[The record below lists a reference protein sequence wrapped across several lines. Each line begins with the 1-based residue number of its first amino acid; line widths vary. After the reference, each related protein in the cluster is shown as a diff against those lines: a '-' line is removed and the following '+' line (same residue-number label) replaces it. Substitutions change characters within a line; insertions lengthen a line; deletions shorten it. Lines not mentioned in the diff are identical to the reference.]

1 MAALRRWSPA
11 VTAGGARNCTRHPSH
26 GRNRGWRSCL
36 ARLSA
41 RPTER
46 NIAVTHRISPRYRRR
61 ASSREGPQRGAAS
74 ASPDSSKGRTME
86 ITSGDTAWMLTSSAL
101 VLLMTP
107 GLALFYGGM
116 VRAKNMLAMLMMNIV
131 AMGVIT
137 ILWIVVGASLAFS
150 GNEAGGL
157 IGNLKLTGLKD
168 IGLGNEVFSAYPI
181 PDTVYLM
188 FQLMFAIITPALIA
202 GAVAERMK
210 FSAWVVFIVIWSLVV
225 YSPMAHWVWGGGF
238 IATDVKAVDFAG
250 GLVVHINAGA
260 AALAL
265 VLVLGPRAGWGR
277 QIIRPHSLPL
287 TILGA
292 GLLWFGWFG
301 FNSGSAL
308 GSNGLAGQAFMTTH
322 VAAAVAA
329 TAWMLAEATMHGKPT
344 TLGFASGAVAGLVAI
359 TPAAGFV
366 NLMGAVI
373 IGLAAGIICFL
384 ALRLK
389 TMFKF
394 DDSLDVIAVHL
405 VGGILGAL
413 LLGIL
418 ADAGVNEL
426 ATGGMEQFGRQAISV
441 VIAFTYS
448 FGVTFIIAKVLDMTI
463 GIRVT
468 ETAER
473 EGLDLSLHE
482 EQAYVMAD

>member
-1 MAALRRWSPA
+1 
-11 VTAGGARNCTRHPSH
+11 
-26 GRNRGWRSCL
+26 
-36 ARLSA
+36 
-41 RPTER
+41 
-46 NIAVTHRISPRYRRR
+46 
-61 ASSREGPQRGAAS
+61 
-74 ASPDSSKGRTME
+74 ME
-86 ITSGDTAWMLTSSAL
+86 ITSGDTAWLLTSSAL
-101 VLLMTP
+101 VLFMTP
-107 GLALFYGGM
+107 GLAFFYGGM
-116 VRAKNMLAMLMMNIV
+116 VRAKNMLAMLMMNFV
-131 AMGVIT
+131 AMGLIT
-137 ILWIVVGASLAFS
+137 IVWIAVGASLAFS
-150 GNEAGGL
+150 GTGKFIGDLNLAGL
-157 IGNLKLTGLKD
+157 MD
-168 IGLGNEVFSAYPI
+168 VGLGNEIFSAYPI
-181 PDTVYLM
+181 PDTVFLM

-210 FSAWVVFIVIWSLVV
+210 FTAWVVFIVIWSIVV

-238 IATDVKAVDFAG
+238 IATQVKAVDFAG

-265 VLVLGPRAGWGR
+265 VLVLGPRVGWGK
-277 QIIRPHSLPL
+277 QVIRPHSLPL

-292 GLLWFGWFG
+292 GMLWFGWFG

-308 GSNGLAGQAFMTTH
+308 GAGGLAGQAFMTTH

-329 TAWMLAEATMHGKPT
+329 TAWMLAEVMSNGKPT
-344 TLGFASGAVAGLVAI
+344 TLGFVSGGVAGLVAI

-366 NLMGAVI
+366 NLLGAVI

-384 ALRLK
+384 ALKLK
-389 TMFKF
+389 SMFKF

-405 VGGILGAL
+405 VGGIIGAL

-418 ADAGVNEL
+418 ADSEINEL
-426 ATGGMEQFGRQAISV
+426 ATGGMDQFGRQAISV

-448 FGVTFIIAKVLDMTI
+448 FVVTFIIAKVLDMVM
-463 GIRVT
+463 GIRAT
-468 ETAER
+468 ETQER

>member
-1 MAALRRWSPA
+1 
-11 VTAGGARNCTRHPSH
+11 
-26 GRNRGWRSCL
+26 
-36 ARLSA
+36 
-41 RPTER
+41 
-46 NIAVTHRISPRYRRR
+46 
-61 ASSREGPQRGAAS
+61 
-74 ASPDSSKGRTME
+74 ME
-86 ITSGDTAWMLTSSAL
+86 INSGDTAWMLTSTAL

-107 GLALFYGGM
+107 GLAFFYGGM
-116 VRAKNMLAMLMMNIV
+116 VRSKNMLAMLMMNIA

-137 ILWIVVGASLAFS
+137 IVWIVAGASLAFS
-150 GNEAGGL
+150 GAGKFVGDLNLAGL
-157 IGNLKLTGLKD
+157 MD
-168 IGLGNEVFSAYPI
+168 VGLGNEVFSAYPI
-181 PDTVYLM
+181 PDTVFLM

-210 FSAWVVFIVIWSLVV
+210 FTAWVVFLVLWSLLV

-238 IATDVKAVDFAG
+238 IATQVKAVDFAG

-265 VLVLGPRAGWGR
+265 VLVLGPRVGWGK

-292 GLLWFGWFG
+292 GMLWFGWFG

-329 TAWMLAEATMHGKPT
+329 TAWMLAEAMTHGKPT

-373 IGLAAGIICFL
+373 IGLAAGLICFF

-418 ADAGVNEL
+418 ADADVNPL
-426 ATGGMEQFGRQAISV
+426 ATGGMEQFTRQAISV
-441 VIAFTYS
+441 AIAFTYS
-448 FGVTFIIAKVLDMTI
+448 FVVTFIIAKVLDMVM

-468 ETAER
+468 ETEER

-482 EQAYVMAD
+482 EQAYVMAE